1 MPIFKPTFLSFC
13 HLSIKKPSLLFLS
26 KIFPLALFL
35 FLLFCLSFGPVF
47 FYNCPVAEA
56 KPNQVSQANQTKPKK
71 PKKPSASASEIEKA
85 LQAEKDKAKQTQA
98 NVSKLTEKERALNAS
113 MAQAE
118 DRIEKMQKK
127 ITEQENQLA
136 TLEAA
141 QGINRRQYDELSS
154 NRTKT
159 EQDLAQLMRFLWPV
173 FVGQESIGARDGV
186 AWAEA
191 ERDYLWTAELMR
203 QIAERQDTLRE
214 QESAISDS
222 LSRREMLAM
231 QLRTQLEAINKDKD
245 VLLADKLRFQSELS
259 AVRQEKKDAEAQV
272 KEVLATIQSLNIR
285 LEKASIPKNEI
296 PQPPAGGK
304 GKRPWP
310 ASGRVVAKYSPGS
323 TPPVNGIGLALNDG
337 DVVKAV
343 AWGKVVHN
351 DILRG
356 MGRVVVIMHDK
367 EYYTVYAYLDDSK
380 LKMGQEVNQGQV
392 LGTAGYYPA
401 AKGTGT
407 YFELRQHQKAIN
419 PAVWL
424 AAR

>member
-1 MPIFKPTFLSFC
+1 MIKFKSAHLPSQPSGLNARGSIGLS
-13 HLSIKKPSLLFLS
+13 SLLRLILFLPL
-26 KIFPLALFL
+26 IIGLALAPL
-35 FLLFCLSFGPVF
+35 PIYDNFC
-47 FYNCPVAEA
+47 AQAKA
-56 KPNQVSQANQTKPKK
+56 KPKDKTKP
-71 PKKPSASASEIEKA
+71 ATASEIEKA
-85 LQAEKDKAKQTQA
+85 IQAEKDKAKQTQA
-98 NVSKLTEKERALNAS
+98 NVSKLTEKERSLNAS

-118 DRIEKMQKK
+118 DRIEKMQQK
-127 ITEQENQLA
+127 IAEQEKELA
-136 TLEAA
+136 SLEAA
-141 QGINRRQYDELSS
+141 QGINRRQYDELTT
-154 NRTKT
+154 NRSKT
-159 EQDLAQLMRFLWPV
+159 EEDLAQLMRFLWPV

-203 QIAERQDTLRE
+203 QITERQTTLRE

-231 QLRTQLEAINKDKD
+231 QLRNQLGTINQDKD
-245 VLLADKLRFQSELS
+245 VLLADKLRFQRELS
-259 AVRQEKKDAEAQV
+259 AVREEKKDAEAQV

-285 LEKASIPKNEI
+285 LEKAAVPKNEI
-296 PQPPAGGK
+296 PKPPAGGE

-310 ASGRVVAKYSPGS
+310 ASGRVVAKYSPGA
-323 TPPVNGIGLALNDG
+323 TPPVNGVGMALNNG

-356 MGRVVVIMHDK
+356 MGRVVVLMHDK
-367 EYYTVYAYLDDSK
+367 EYYTVYAYLEDSK
-380 LKMGQEVNQGQV
+380 LKMGQEVTQGQV

-407 YFELRQHQKAIN
+407 YFELRHHQKAIN
-419 PAVWL
+419 PSTWL